1 MTLRRPLVLSIALNE
16 SFNGD
21 GTVVSYLNNVRR
33 DNHRAG
39 RSSAHRVAP
48 DEVIL
53 RAQHRGYETP
63 HLRIMHLSH
72 AWPFERMEIAMRFRL
87 SIAAA
92 ATRMMAEVGATTAVP
107 SYDVVAFPIP
117 PHQFVVLGPTNAQER
132 GPAAALTLA
141 G

>member
-39 RSSAHRVAP
+39 RSAAHRVAP
-48 DEVIL
+48 DEIIL

-72 AWPFERMEIAMRFRL
+72 AWPFE
-87 SIAAA
+87 
-92 ATRMMAEVGATTAVP
+92 
-107 SYDVVAFPIP
+107 
-117 PHQFVVLGPTNAQER
+117 
-132 GPAAALTLA
+132 
-141 G
+141 